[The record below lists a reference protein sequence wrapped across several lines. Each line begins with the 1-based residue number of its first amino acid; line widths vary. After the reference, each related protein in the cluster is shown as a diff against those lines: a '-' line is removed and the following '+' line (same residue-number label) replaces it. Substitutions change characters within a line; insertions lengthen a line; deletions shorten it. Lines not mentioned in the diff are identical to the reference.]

1 MHAASQNYEAF
12 YEEEIL
18 YRQLLSY
25 PPVCHILAVMVY
37 SKSEEAAESFAEHL
51 AQKAKEAKPEAAL
64 VGPAPAGIR
73 KINDIYREVFMLK
86 ASKEDVLITIKDIL
100 EAEIEK
106 NKGNQISVMFDF
118 DPINPF

>member
-1 MHAASQNYEAF
+1 M
-12 YEEEIL
+12 
-18 YRQLLSY
+18 
-25 PPVCHILAVMVY
+25 CHILAVMVY
-37 SKSEEAAESFAEHL
+37 SKSEEAAENFAKQL
-51 AQKAKEAKPEAAL
+51 SQKAKEAEPESTL